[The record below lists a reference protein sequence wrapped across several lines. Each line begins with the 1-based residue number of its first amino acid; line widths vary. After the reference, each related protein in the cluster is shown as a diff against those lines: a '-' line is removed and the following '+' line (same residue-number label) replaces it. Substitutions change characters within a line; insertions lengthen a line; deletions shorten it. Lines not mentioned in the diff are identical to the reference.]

1 MWVLVLSYVW
11 TVSVYYVCKLFDRE
25 LSIICWKVKMLP
37 FKSTF
42 IKVLSSNPFDTKPGN
57 KITVLS
63 SNPIGTSPRNKIL
76 LLNSFQANVLFPYGL
91 KHSKNRVFFMFFR
104 LTKPWNYSH
113 INFPFTYRNI
123 HKTRNAS
130 LENISLEKIK
140 LKNLLQVYFEKLLFL
155 MKLFVLSEMNLKTV
169 EGTWSS
175 YYYGYKTRNTSV
187 SISFISKSYFFII
200 YNTTILQN

>member
-1 MWVLVLSYVW
+1 M
-11 TVSVYYVCKLFDRE
+11 R
-25 LSIICWKVKMLP
+25 P

-42 IKVLSSNPFDTKPGN
+42 IKVLSSNPFDIKPGN

-76 LLNSFQANVLFPYGL
+76 LLNSFQADVLFPYGL

-130 LENISLEKIK
+130 LENISLEKIM
-140 LKNLLQVYFEKLLFL
+140 LKNLQVYFEKLLFL
-155 MKLFVLSEMNLKTV
+155 MKRFVLSEMNLKTV

-175 YYYGYKTRNTSV
+175 YYYGNKTHNTSV
-187 SISFISKSYFFII
+187 SISFFSNSYFFII

>member
-1 MWVLVLSYVW
+1 MYGPCRCIMFVNFLIGSSLLSVE
-11 TVSVYYVCKLFDRE
+11 KLKCYH
-25 LSIICWKVKMLP
+25 LNQ
-37 FKSTF
+37 
-42 IKVLSSNPFDTKPGN
+42 LSSKCYHRIHLILNQVIKS
-57 KITVLS
+57 VLS

-76 LLNSFQANVLFPYGL
+76 LLNSFQANVLFPCGL

-130 LENISLEKIK
+130 LENISIEKIK

-155 MKLFVLSEMNLKTV
+155 MKLFVLSEINLKTV

-175 YYYGYKTRNTSV
+175 YYYGYKTRNTFA
-187 SISFISKSYFFII
+187 SISFISNSYFFII